1 MAAPTVD
8 PAFWSGR
15 RVLVTGDTGFK
26 GGWLSLWLHSM
37 GAKVSG
43 LALEPDQ
50 VPNFFTLTRLGEL
63 IDHRTVDL
71 RDRAATAAAVDAFDP
86 ELVLHLA
93 AQPLVRESIRNPVDT
108 FASNVMGTVHLLE
121 ALRGRAG
128 LKGVL
133 SVTSDKVYRNY
144 DTGRPFVET
153 DPLGGTDPYS
163 GSKAAAECVAYS
175 YGRSYFDRANVPTAT
190 ARGGNVVGGGDFSLD
205 RLVPDLVRSI
215 EAGDQL
221 VLRHPNSTRPWQ
233 HVLDCVAG
241 YLTHLQAICAD
252 PSTPRALNFGPSD
265 DVLPTVG
272 EMATALCEKLGA
284 DQGWRHEPDPTSI
297 EMKLLHIDASLS
309 KSAIGFTPRL
319 GSAAVIDLTAEW
331 YRAYLGRTADLRDFT
346 LQQIASYGH

>member
-1 MAAPTVD
+1 MAASSVD

-26 GGWLSLWLHSM
+26 GGWLALWLHSM

-43 LALEPDQ
+43 IALDPDQ
-50 VPNFFTLTRLGEL
+50 TPNLFTLTRLAEL
-63 IDHRTVDL
+63 IEHRTVDL
-71 RDRAATAAAVDAFDP
+71 RDRAATQAAVEAADP

-133 SVTSDKVYRNY
+133 TVTSDKVYRNS
-144 DTGRPFVET
+144 DTGRAFVEG

-163 GSKAAAECVAYS
+163 GSKAASECVAYS
-175 YGRSYFDRANVPTAT
+175 YGRSYFDRAGVPTAT
-190 ARGGNVVGGGDFSLD
+190 SRGGNVVGGGDFSVD
-205 RLVPDLVRSI
+205 RLVPDLVRAI
-215 EAGDQL
+215 EADEQL
-221 VLRHPNSTRPWQ
+221 VLRHPSSTRPWQ

-241 YLTHLQAICAD
+241 YLTHLQAICLD
-252 PSTPRALNFGPSD
+252 PSAPRALNFGPSD
-265 DVLPTVG
+265 EALPTVG
-272 EMATALCEKLGA
+272 EMATALCERLQAGK
-284 DQGWRHEPDPTSI
+284 GWRHEPDPNSI

-309 KSAIGFTPRL
+309 KRAIGFAPRL
-319 GSAAVIDLTAEW
+319 DSKAVIDLTAAW
-331 YRAYLGRTADLRDFT
+331 YRAYFDAADLRDFT
-346 LQQIASYGH
+346 LQQIASYGR